1 MVNYLIV
8 YRAWH
13 YFVYYIRLLTL
24 INQQITPILGEKVTE
39 QIGYIGLG
47 IMGKAMVENLAK
59 AGHHVNVYARRQTSI
74 NALQT
79 DNVQAFSSPK
89 DLAMASTVII
99 SCVSDTPDVEEVLV
113 GTEGVLEGLQP
124 GTLVID
130 MSTISPEATRT
141 MSKQFS
147 QAGGSMLDAPVSGG
161 EVGAI
166 AATLSIM
173 VGGDN
178 TDFERALPIFECL
191 GKNITHVGE
200 SGAGQV
206 AKACNNLVAAET
218 MVAVAEAYLLAKSC
232 NVDPAKVR
240 EALLGGF
247 AYSRVLE
254 LHGQRV
260 LDNNYKPGFKTKLH
274 AKDLRI
280 ALNSANTHSIK
291 LPGAELSSHYLE
303 TLLKQDNGDLDSAAI
318 AKVILEE

>member
-1 MVNYLIV
+1 M
-8 YRAWH
+8 A
-13 YFVYYIRLLTL
+13 
-24 INQQITPILGEKVTE
+24 E

-59 AGHHVNVYARRQTSI
+59 AGHQVNVYARRQASVD
-74 NALQT
+74 ALET
-79 DNVQAFSSPK
+79 NNIRAFSSPK
-89 DLAMASTVII
+89 SLAEQSSIVI
-99 SCVSDTPDVEEVLV
+99 SCVSDTPDVEQVLV
-113 GTEGVLEGLQP
+113 GSEGAIQGLQQ

-130 MSTISPEATRT
+130 MSTISPEVTQT
-141 MSKQFS
+141 MYQQFS
-147 QAGGSMLDAPVSGG
+147 AAGGSLLDAPVSGG

-173 VGGDN
+173 VGGDKQ
-178 TDFERALPIFECL
+178 DFERALPIFECL
-191 GKNITHVGE
+191 GKNIIHVGE

-218 MVAVAEAYLLAKSC
+218 MVAISEAYLLAQSC

-280 ALNSANTHSIK
+280 ALDSADSHAIK
-291 LPGAELSSHYLE
+291 LPGAELCSHYLE
-303 TLLKQDNGDLDSAAI
+303 TLNQQGNGDLDSAAI
-318 AKVILEE
+318 AKVILEK

>member
-1 MVNYLIV
+1 M
-8 YRAWH
+8 
-13 YFVYYIRLLTL
+13 LLTL
-24 INQQITPILGEKVTE
+24 INKNTRTILGENVTE

-59 AGHHVNVYARRQTSI
+59 AGHQVNVYARRQASVD
-74 NALQT
+74 ALEV
-79 DNVQAFSSPK
+79 DNIQAFPSPK
-89 DLAMASTVII
+89 SLAEQSTVVI

-113 GTEGVLEGLQP
+113 GPEGVIHGLK
-124 GTLVID
+124 TDSLVID
-130 MSTISPEATRT
+130 MSTISPDATRVMHQT
-141 MSKQFS
+141 FS
-147 QAGGSMLDAPVSGG
+147 AAGSGLLDAPVSGG

-173 VGGDN
+173 VGGN
-178 TDFERALPIFECL
+178 KKDFDRALSSFEKL
-191 GKNITHVGE
+191 GKNIIHVGE

-218 MVAVAEAYLLAKSC
+218 MVAISEAFLLAKSC

-247 AYSRVLE
+247 AYSKVLE

-260 LDNNYKPGFKTKLH
+260 LDNNYKPGFKNKLH

-280 ALNSANTHSIK
+280 ALNSANIQSIK
-291 LPGAELSSHYLE
+291 MPGAELCSQYLE
-303 TLLKQDNGDLDSAAI
+303 QLVEQGNGELDSASI
-318 AKVILEE
+318 AKIILEK

>member
-1 MVNYLIV
+1 VAEN
-8 YRAWH
+8 
-13 YFVYYIRLLTL
+13 
-24 INQQITPILGEKVTE
+24 
-39 QIGYIGLG
+39 IGYIGLG
-47 IMGKAMVENLAK
+47 IMGKAMVENLTK
-59 AGHHVNVYARRQTSI
+59 AGHHVNVYARRQASL
-74 NALQT
+74 NALET
-79 DNVQAFSSPK
+79 DNITPFSSPAS
-89 DLAMASTVII
+89 LAEASTVII

-113 GTEGVLEGLQP
+113 GTQGAIQGLQS
-124 GTLVID
+124 GALVID
-130 MSTISPEATRT
+130 MSTISPETT
-141 MSKQFS
+141 QSMYQQFS
-147 QAGGSMLDAPVSGG
+147 KAGGGLLDAPVSGG

-173 VGGDN
+173 VGGDKK
-178 TDFERALPIFECL
+178 DFERALPIFECL
-191 GKNITHVGE
+191 GKNIIHVGT

-218 MVAVAEAYLLAKSC
+218 MVAVAEAYLLAQSC

-280 ALNSANTHSIK
+280 ALNSAKTHAIK
-291 LPGAELSSHYLE
+291 MPGAELSSHYLE
-303 TLLKQDNGDLDSAAI
+303 TLLEQGNGELDSAAI
-318 AKVILEE
+318 AKVILEN

>member
-1 MVNYLIV
+1 M
-8 YRAWH
+8 A
-13 YFVYYIRLLTL
+13 
-24 INQQITPILGEKVTE
+24 E

-59 AGHHVNVYARRQTSI
+59 AGHQVNVYARRQASVD
-74 NALQT
+74 ALET
-79 DNVQAFSSPK
+79 NNIRAFSSPK
-89 DLAMASTVII
+89 SLAEQSSIVI
-99 SCVSDTPDVEEVLV
+99 SCVSDTPDVEQVLV
-113 GTEGVLEGLQP
+113 GSEGAIQGLQQ

-130 MSTISPEATRT
+130 MSTISPEVTQT
-141 MSKQFS
+141 MYQQFS
-147 QAGGSMLDAPVSGG
+147 AAGGSLLDAPVSGG

-173 VGGDN
+173 VGGDKQ
-178 TDFERALPIFECL
+178 DFKRALPIFECL
-191 GKNITHVGE
+191 GKNIIHVGE

-218 MVAVAEAYLLAKSC
+218 MVAISEAYLLAQSC

-280 ALNSANTHSIK
+280 ALDSADSHAIK
-291 LPGAELSSHYLE
+291 LPGAELCSHYLE
-303 TLLKQDNGDLDSAAI
+303 TLNQQGNGDLDSAAI
-318 AKVILEE
+318 AKVILEK